1 MRRAVILLLAAG
13 LALDGCGRDFEA
25 PGPQVELQSF
35 VPAGGFSGIP
45 VALCARN
52 LPPQTARIVV
62 TFDLVPAEATLEP
75 PADWDPATAVDCAE
89 PLYVRVPV
97 LPPAAEREGARIAL
111 DTGSSQDVAEARFD
125 YRGPGHP
132 VLGRIQKELHL
143 RAGLA
148 AVFTPPGLPVP
159 AYGAVSQQARSV
171 SLFEP
176 SAGLHLDFGQCELP
190 LSAAAAITRVELGQ
204 EADAE
209 FSLYAVGMRL
219 DSGDGTQE
227 VELGMSG
234 LVDEG
239 SAVKAG
245 KVRGIEIMVFGVSAA
260 TGVSARAVH
269 AETGRVIASAKVASA
284 GEVRVLG
291 ERLAFDI
298 ETYLA
303 RENVRRLRN
312 DSPSI
317 ATEFWVERKGGGR
330 LVPGKA
336 NTLKIG
342 NSVVFRFRSNRDGYL
357 TIVDIQPGG
366 DVVVL
371 YPNEFSKDNRVVA
384 GTLYSVPSESDTF
397 EVSVSEPAGTDT
409 VVAFFTQ
416 RKAEWLDRSK
426 LEGEGFWTVKG
437 PERFAA
443 ARGLSI
449 TATGLKK
456 DEWES
461 AVIEIEVGR

>member
-1 MRRAVILLLAAG
+1 MKGRRVIAVFIVSIAIL
-13 LALDGCGRDFEA
+13 A
-25 PGPQVELQSF
+25 PG
-35 VPAGGFSGIP
+35 
-45 VALCARN
+45 
-52 LPPQTARIVV
+52 
-62 TFDLVPAEATLEP
+62 
-75 PADWDPATAVDCAE
+75 
-89 PLYVRVPV
+89 
-97 LPPAAEREGARIAL
+97 L
-111 DTGSSQDVAEARFD
+111 DA
-125 YRGPGHP
+125 
-132 VLGRIQKELHL
+132 
-143 RAGLA
+143 
-148 AVFTPPGLPVP
+148 
-159 AYGAVSQQARSV
+159 QQATV
-171 SLFEP
+171 TL
-176 SAGLHLDFGQCELP
+176 GILP
-190 LSAAAAITRVELGQ
+190 FTDAKGKALEDGAAAAELSAVFARYRFIRQVER
-204 EADAE
+204 
-209 FSLYAVGMRL
+209 SRL
-219 DSGDGTQE
+219 DEIMKE
-227 VELGMSG
+227 VELGMTG

-269 AETGRVIASAKVASA
+269 AETGRVIASATVASA